1 MCVQSAEVGLWKCPL
16 GELQEQGF
24 GWATS
29 HGSVAGFFPGSS
41 PALMAG
47 S

>member
-1 MCVQSAEVGLWKCPL
+1 MCVQSTEVGLWKCL
-16 GELQEQGF
+16 LEELQEGF